1 MHQFSRVIPRNAA
14 PERDPHLFE
23 MLRACVEGAPGVN
36 RVDTTEPHSRGG
48 YAVSAD
54 REEDL
59 PREIEEYF
67 EKSAFM
73 VVI

>member
-1 MHQFSRVIPRNAA
+1 
-14 PERDPHLFE
+14 
-23 MLRACVEGAPGVN
+23 MLRACVEGAPVVN
-36 RVDTTEPHSRGG
+36 RVDTNEPHSRGG